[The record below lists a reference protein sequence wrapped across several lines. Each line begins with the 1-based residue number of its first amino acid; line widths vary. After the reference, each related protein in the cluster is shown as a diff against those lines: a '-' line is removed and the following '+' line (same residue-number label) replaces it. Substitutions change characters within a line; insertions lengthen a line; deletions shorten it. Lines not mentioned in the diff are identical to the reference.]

1 LISKCENFYA
11 GSASLTIL
19 KKWQN
24 CLKEKR
30 KFIFSVILFVKNL
43 KILWKRKMQ
52 KSNENRPSGR
62 NDGKS
67 FQKIME
73 RH

>member
-1 LISKCENFYA
+1 
-11 GSASLTIL
+11 LTIL

-52 KSNENRPSGR
+52 NLM
-62 NDGKS
+62 
-67 FQKIME
+67 KIVHLEEMME
-73 RH
+73 KVSKNYGAPLT